1 MKVLKYQKIT
11 FSKDERNGKTQY
23 MTVYFGSNAMNLIK
37 DNQIDD
43 IFEHSFQVI
52 SNEIDN

>member
-11 FSKDERNGKTQY
+11 FSKDKRNGKTQY
-23 MTVYFGSNAMNLIK
+23 MIMYFGYNAMNLVK